1 VVDFL
6 IQNGANIEVKDTD
19 ILIWDLPGCGTTTEQ
34 EGMSGNDYMRHYSLN
49 SFDILICA
57 YNQRESKLL
66 LDIYEEFCDK
76 QVHLFFVRCQ
86 LDLDLDVIFND
97 NDNDECIE
105 KTMSK
110 RLGKLE
116 TIRVGSSLC
125 LQPLLKDHY
134 IYFTCNSYE
143 YDYLD
148 VPKLVD
154 DILRTIYNNTC
165 HLSDRNSVSVAKLC
179 QKLKKQTQLFRNS
192 EQYRDYKLEKLLE
205 IQFEDDCTNNI
216 VLDLHKHGTNS
227 VDILN
232 EINNRITETI
242 SHLDVKKSIDNLRN
256 IRDEYDHIV
265 ADELRTNIEQLFD
278 KKITK
283 PLKILVVNP
292 VTENK
297 DVYYNGLLKKKEYI
311 SLTIIVQDT

>member
-1 VVDFL
+1 MVDFL

-34 EGMSGNDYMRHYSLN
+34 EGMSGNDYMRHYFLN

-143 YDYLD
+143 YDYLPMGLQNYFGLNF
-148 VPKLVD
+148 VINFKYY
-154 DILRTIYNNTC
+154 IINR
-165 HLSDRNSVSVAKLC
+165 LC
-179 QKLKKQTQLFRNS
+179 
-192 EQYRDYKLEKLLE
+192 
-205 IQFEDDCTNNI
+205 NI
-216 VLDLHKHGTNS
+216 SFFHW
-227 VDILN
+227 
-232 EINNRITETI
+232 
-242 SHLDVKKSIDNLRN
+242 
-256 IRDEYDHIV
+256 
-265 ADELRTNIEQLFD
+265 
-278 KKITK
+278 
-283 PLKILVVNP
+283 
-292 VTENK
+292 
-297 DVYYNGLLKKKEYI
+297 
-311 SLTIIVQDT
+311 TIIHFRY